1 MYASL
6 ILHSFWFQELKG
18 NEYVFFHAL
27 LAKKFW
33 PTSIGFPYDQHSEPV
48 SNTKKWLESEQ
59 TRYIERP
66 TCVYATLIYAASILS
81 YLRNRDFYSTE
92 AIFHD
97 DLIKNPHD
105 CVMNLCAKLGID
117 FSQMENV
124 LLPFNAEVSM
134 MIFTMLFVR
143 QNLC

>member
-1 MYASL
+1 M
-6 ILHSFWFQELKG
+6 
-18 NEYVFFHAL
+18 
-27 LAKKFW
+27 AKKFW
-33 PTSIGFPYDQHSEPV
+33 PTNIGFPYDQHSEPV

-134 MIFTMLFVR
+134 MVHTVVAKKDKVVLSFLVTIVRTVLFVR
-143 QNLC
+143 